1 MRIFLIFL
9 FFLCSVLKLSAQE
22 APRIDLS
29 FEDSPVE
36 EVMMIIEDRTG
47 YKFFYSDEWLDD
59 TLISGSYTKE
69 DLETVLTEIF
79 NATNLNFF
87 ILNDQIIITRNNV
100 IYDELPTSFYP
111 EKDTDTIA
119 RDKPGAVSEDS
130 EERNYKPVFYRES
143 GTVAAEEI
151 ETIYIGKEEKS
162 NPRNRF
168 MLSGIVTHTETG
180 LPISN
185 LSVVTAN
192 GNQGSVTNEEG
203 YYELELPAGA
213 SIIETISLGNLD
225 LKKRIV
231 IYNDGQLNLSLE
243 ESFEQLGEVLVDSEA
258 DRNVRSVIAGV
269 ESIDVSQIKNI
280 PLVLGE
286 RDILKVATTLPGITT
301 AGEGAAGY
309 NVRGGKTDQNL
320 ILLDDAVI
328 YNPAHFF
335 GIFSGINPFTTG
347 EVDIYKGNIPAEYG
361 GRLSSVFD
369 IKSKDANTE
378 KFAGEVSVGPV
389 TSNVALEI
397 PIVKD
402 KSGLILGG
410 RSTYSD
416 WILRNLDEESLSNS
430 SASFYD
436 LIAKYN
442 HKFNEKTNLRTTGYY
457 SRDVFSITSDSLFRY
472 SNLIFSANFNHK
484 FNERNEMEV
493 VLSNSGYQFDIDYE
507 SEFNNNFTSGYNINE
522 TEAKIKM
529 TYRHSAAHNFEYGLS
544 SKLYLVDPGEISPL
558 GSESIVEPLQIDRE
572 QGLESA
578 IFISDNFKVND
589 ELLISAG
596 LRYSLYA
603 ALGPK
608 SQNTYEEGLPRNEST
623 MAGTREVGNGEVIE
637 TYARPEFRLSARYAF
652 LPDFSA
658 KISYNNT
665 YQYIHTL
672 SNNTTISPTD
682 TYKLTD
688 LNIKPQQAKQYSLGL
703 YKNFKENMYE
713 FSVEGY
719 YKESDNILD
728 YKVGA
733 QLFLNENV
741 ETEVLQG
748 DGKAYGVEFLLKKS
762 EGRLNGWLGYTY
774 SRSLLRLDG
783 EFREQRVNN
792 GDFFPANFDKPHDV
806 SLVANY
812 KLTKRF
818 SFSANFVYQTGR
830 PVTIPVGKFNP
841 GTGQLPVYSDR
852 NQFRI
857 PDYYRLDLSF
867 NVEGNHKIEK
877 FAHSFWNISVYNVLG
892 RNNPYSVF
900 FVTDDGDIQAY
911 QSSIFSIPIPTITY
925 NFRF

>member
-9 FFLCSVLKLSAQE
+9 FFLCNVLKLSAQE
-22 APRIDLS
+22 NPRIDLS
-29 FEDSPVE
+29 FEDATVE
-36 EVMMIIEDRTG
+36 EVMMMIEDRTA
-47 YKFFYSDEWLDD
+47 YKFFYSEEWIDD
-59 TLISGSYTKE
+59 SLISGSYNNE
-69 DLETVLTEIF
+69 DIETVLTEIF

-111 EKDTDTIA
+111 ERSADTLA
-119 RDKPGAVSEDS
+119 NDKPVAVSEDS
-130 EERNYKPVFYRES
+130 EERNHQPVFYRES

-151 ETIYIGKEEKS
+151 ETIYIGKEDKS
-162 NPRNRF
+162 NPKNRF
-168 MLSGIVTHTETG
+168 ILSGIVTNAETG

-185 LSVVTAN
+185 LSVVTAS

-225 LKKRIV
+225 VKKRIV
-231 IYNDGQLNLSLE
+231 IYNDGQLNLSLD

-378 KFAGEVSVGPV
+378 KFVGEVSVGPV

-402 KSGLILGG
+402 KSGLMLGG

-442 HKFNEKTNLRTTGYY
+442 HKFSEKTSLRTTGYY

-472 SNLIFSANFNHK
+472 SNLVFSANLNHK

-493 VLSNSGYQFDIDYE
+493 VVSNSGYQFDIDYE

-529 TYRHSAAHNFEYGLS
+529 NYRHSSAHNFEYGLS

-558 GSESIVEPLQIDRE
+558 GSESIVEPFQIDRE

-603 ALGPK
+603 AMGPK

-623 MAGTREVGNGEVIE
+623 LTGSREVGNGEVIE

-652 LPDFSA
+652 LPDFST